1 MLARVGIKVHFEPR
15 TFNVLL
21 PKVLTRDTSFYFI
34 GWTPASADAEGVL
47 LPLVHSASGPGAG
60 EYNFGRYSNAKVDAL
75 IDGARVEM
83 DEAKRR
89 GMLTEA
95 MTIMD
100 ADSGYIPILYRK
112 TVWVMRANVKASAQ
126 PNDIVDLRFVNVQ

>member
-1 MLARVGIKVHFEPR
+1 
-15 TFNVLL
+15 
-21 PKVLTRDTSFYFI
+21 
-34 GWTPASADAEGVL
+34 
-47 LPLVHSASGPGAG
+47 
-60 EYNFGRYSNAKVDAL
+60 
-75 IDGARVEM
+75 M

-89 GMLTEA
+89 SMLTEA

-112 TVWVMRANVKASAQ
+112 IVWVMRANVKANAQ